1 MFDVFNRQYPQA
13 PYFPV
18 PPNSSDCAIGGKRF
32 KIPAAWLI
40 EQCGFK
46 GIYDGDIGMHADQA
60 LVLVNRAPGQ
70 ASGERVIEFAGRV
83 MRAVAEKFSL
93 QLEIEPRRYAC

>member
-1 MFDVFNRQYPQA
+1 MFNRQYPQA
-13 PYFPV
+13 PYFPAQS
-18 PPNSSDCAIGGKRF
+18 NSSDSASTEHF

-46 GIYDGDIGMHADQA
+46 GMFDGDIGMHSGQA

-70 ASGERVIEFAGRV
+70 TSGAQVIEFAERV
-83 MRAVAEKFSL
+83 MRAVAEKFGL